1 MSIWGKIV
9 GGAAGLALGGPLG
22 ALIGAVAG
30 HLGIDREWGEAETDP
45 TRTAAFTIGVIAL
58 SAKMAKAD
66 GLVTRD
72 EIAAFRQVFE
82 VSPEDATAVGRIFN
96 MAREDVAGFDHYA
109 RDLYRLLKDRPGVL
123 EDVMDGLF
131 HIAKADGAVDLKEVA
146 FLAQVADIFGFSEFE
161 FERIKASHLP
171 PDENDPYVVLGLTH
185 EADPEAIKKAYRR
198 LVAENHPDRLIARGV
213 PQEFI
218 QIANDKLAAINAA
231 YERLKDRQ

>member
-1 MSIWGKIV
+1 MSIWGKIL
-9 GGAAGLALGGPLG
+9 GGAAGLAVAGPLG

-30 HLGIDREWGEAETDP
+30 HLGIDRDWGEAESDP

-66 GLVTRD
+66 GQVTRD
-72 EIAAFRQVFE
+72 EIAAFRTVFT
-82 VSPEDATAVGRIFN
+82 VPEGDATAVGRIFN
-96 MAREDVAGFDHYA
+96 MAREDVAGFEHYA

-123 EDVMDGLF
+123 EDLLDGLF
-131 HIAKADGAVDLKEVA
+131 FIAKADGAIDLKEVA

-185 EADPEAIKKAYRR
+185 DADQDAIKKAYRR
-198 LVAENHPDRLIARGV
+198 LAAENHPDRLIARGV
-213 PQEFI
+213 PEEFI
-218 QIANDKLAAINAA
+218 EIATEKLKAINAA
-231 YERLKDRQ
+231 YEKLRR